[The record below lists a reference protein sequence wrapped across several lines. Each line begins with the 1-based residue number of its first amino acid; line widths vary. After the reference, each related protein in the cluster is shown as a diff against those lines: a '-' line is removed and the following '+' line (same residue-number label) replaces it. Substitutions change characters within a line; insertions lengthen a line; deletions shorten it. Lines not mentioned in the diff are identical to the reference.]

1 MRKSIR
7 WRLPAV
13 DAGGR
18 RIVSLAGGVLVAA
31 TARTAR
37 LDQALSAA
45 LAPWRPPMARHDPG
59 KIVLDLAIALALGGD
74 CLADIGQL
82 RAAPE
87 VYGPVASDP
96 TVSRLLDVLAADA
109 PKALS
114 ALASARRSA
123 RARVWQLAGEH
134 APCHGIDATRPVT
147 IDVDATLLTAHSD
160 KEFAAP
166 TYKRG
171 FGFHPIGT
179 WVDHGPEG
187 TGEPLAM
194 LLRPGNA
201 GANNAADH
209 IRVVTDALAQL
220 PLPGNDSRP
229 GRRVLVR
236 TDGAGGTHEF
246 VDWLT
251 RRRVQ
256 YSVGFGLTET
266 IARIVDDLPDAA
278 WTPAYNADGLV
289 RDGAW
294 VAELTAMV
302 NLRSWPPDLRL
313 IVRAERPHPGAQ
325 LRFTDSN
332 GNRLTAFATNT
343 RGGQLAALE
352 LRHRRRARC
361 EDRIRAAK
369 STGLSKLPLH
379 GFQQNQIWIA
389 IVMLACELTAWLQML
404 ALTTSDARRWE
415 PKRLRYRLLWIAAR
429 LARRNRRTHLR
440 LAATA
445 PYVQLA
451 VTAYQHLAALEPD

>member
-1 MRKSIR
+1 MS
-7 WRLPAV
+7 
-13 DAGGR
+13 
-18 RIVSLAGGVLVAA
+18 
-31 TARTAR
+31 
-37 LDQALSAA
+37 
-45 LAPWRPPMARHDPG
+45 RHDPG
-59 KIVLDLAIALALGGD
+59 KIMLDLAIALALGGD
-74 CLADIGQL
+74 CLADISQL
-82 RAAPE
+82 RAAPD

-96 TVSRLLDVLAADA
+96 TVSRLLDALAADA

-114 ALASARRSA
+114 ALACARRSA
-123 RARVWQLAGEH
+123 RARVWQLAGEN
-134 APCHGIDATRPVT
+134 APDHDADAANPIV

-160 KEFAAP
+160 KEAAAP

-179 WVDHGPEG
+179 WVDHGPDG

-209 IRVVTDALAQL
+209 ITVVTQALAQL
-220 PLPGNDSRP
+220 PLSGNDSRP

-251 RRRVQ
+251 RKRVQ

-266 IARIVDDLPDAA
+266 IARIVDNLPGAA

-302 NLRSWPPDLRL
+302 NLRSWPPGLRL

-332 GNRLTAFATNT
+332 GHRLTAFATNT

-369 STGLSKLPLH
+369 STGLGNLPLH
-379 GFQQNQIWIA
+379 GRQQNEIWIA

-404 ALTTSDARRWE
+404 ALADTDARRWE
-415 PKRLRYRLLWIAAR
+415 PKRLRYRLLWIAGR
-429 LARRNRRTHLR
+429 LARKNRRTHLR
-440 LAATA
+440 LAAAA
-445 PYVQLA
+445 PCVSLA
-451 VTAYQHLAALEPD
+451 VAAYQHLTALDPD